1 MKSKKAKYIIEI
13 LEVNGFIYDRQ
24 KGSHVIYKNDNKTVV
39 VPYHGSNKEIKVGT
53 VLSIIKQSGLDKEL
67 FDN

>member
-13 LEVNGFIYDRQ
+13 LTEYGFILDRQ
-24 KGSHVIYKNDNKTVV
+24 KGSHVIYKKDSKIVV

-53 VLSIIKQSGLDKEL
+53 VLSIIKQSGLDKDL
-67 FDN
+67 FE